1 MTELVKYIDT
11 HFSEEEELMLRLG
24 YPDIEK
30 HKLLHKKFV
39 QEVEGY
45 VSSCS
50 FGDIPYAEMLEFL
63 VKWLTGHIMVEDRKY
78 ASAGAVG

>member
-1 MTELVKYIDT
+1 
-11 HFSEEEELMLRLG
+11 MLKLG
-24 YPDIEK
+24 YQDIEK

-39 QEVEGY
+39 QEVESY

-50 FGDIPYAEMLEFL
+50 FGDIPYAEMLDFL

-78 ASAGAVG
+78 ATAGLSV